1 MLRRAFLIALVPAL
15 TFLAGC
21 SKDDEPTFKPPTSIT
36 VIGNVNTTS
45 TPNTFIALDNDRVGA
60 LGWTMQHG
68 ARYLVSYVRLKLA
81 MDVGEGDSIV
91 VALFRDSG
99 GYPST
104 QVLAFNPPVLPPET
118 GTPALT
124 TFTPTTFYTMQ
135 GDSTYWLVVYNQG
148 SGSVEWTVGTPIA
161 TPSSPV
167 ATFIGAKVDGGI
179 APAPPTTPVT
189 TYPQFSLVG
198 VQQ

>member
-1 MLRRAFLIALVPAL
+1 MFRRAFLIALVPAL

-21 SKDDEPTFKPPTSIT
+21 SNDDEPTFKPPTTIT
-36 VIGNVNTTS
+36 VIGNVNS
-45 TPNTFIALDNDRVGA
+45 AENSSIALDNGRVGA
-60 LGWTMQHG
+60 LGWIMPHNS
-68 ARYLVSYVRLKLA
+68 RYLVSYVRLKLA

-104 QVLAFNPPVLPPET
+104 QVLSFNPPVLPPET
-118 GTPALT
+118 GRPALT

-135 GDSTYWLVVYNQG
+135 GDSTYWLVAYNQG
-148 SGSVEWTVGTPIA
+148 SGSVDWTVGTPTVQPSGIA
-161 TPSSPV
+161 T
-167 ATFIGAKVDGGI
+167 FFGAKVDVGI
-179 APAPPTTPVT
+179 APAPPTTPVS